1 MRCIIIGESWT
12 LAHKLIMEL
21 SAKNEKRL
29 IKIGDKLRELRKG
42 AGYKSYENFSFDN
55 ELNRVQYGRMEKG
68 ANITLA
74 SLLRVLDIHKLTLE
88 EFFKGLK

>member
-1 MRCIIIGESWT
+1 
-12 LAHKLIMEL
+12 MEL

-29 IKIGDKLRELRKG
+29 LKVGDRLRELRKS
-42 AGYKSYENFSFDN
+42 AGFKSYENFAFEH
-55 ELNRVQYGRMEKG
+55 ELNRVQYGRMERG

-74 SLLRVLDIHKLTLE
+74 SLLRVLDVHKMSLE

>member
-1 MRCIIIGESWT
+1 MRCIKIDAYQT
-12 LAHKLIMEL
+12 FVPMEL

-29 IKIGDKLRELRKG
+29 IKVGDRLRELRKS
-42 AGYKSYENFSFDN
+42 AGHKSYENFAFEH
-55 ELNRVQYGRMEKG
+55 ELNRVQYGRMERG

-74 SLLRVLDIHKLTLE
+74 SLLRVLDVHKITLE